1 MATLATIMD
10 RFTTANSA
18 SGDCSRTRVLDNE
31 DPFEVPRF
39 PNEDVYLYVKHI
51 DNSRVFR
58 EADPAARKTCWRLIG
73 SSFAFAVLVIALL
86 LPQLNRMMAGYRLE
100 ALRQERQRL
109 ELDRASLELAETK
122 LVSPARL
129 EELAR
134 VQRFVDPAPEA
145 VVYLDGNK
153 SDAILAKKQNPLADA
168 HGSEPRP

>member
-1 MATLATIMD
+1 MATLATMLD
-10 RFTTANSA
+10 RFTTHQDPGGARPRILA
-18 SGDCSRTRVLDNE
+18 DE

-51 DNSRVFR
+51 DNSRIFR
-58 EADPAARKTCWRLIG
+58 EVDPGARKACWRLIG
-73 SSFAFAVLVIALL
+73 SSFAFAVLVIGLL
-86 LPQLNRMMAGYRLE
+86 LPSVNSLMAGYRME

-134 VQRFVDPAPEA
+134 MQRFVDPAPEA
-145 VVYLDGNK
+145 VVYLEGNK
-153 SDAILAKKQNPLADA
+153 SDAILAKK
-168 HGSEPRP
+168 